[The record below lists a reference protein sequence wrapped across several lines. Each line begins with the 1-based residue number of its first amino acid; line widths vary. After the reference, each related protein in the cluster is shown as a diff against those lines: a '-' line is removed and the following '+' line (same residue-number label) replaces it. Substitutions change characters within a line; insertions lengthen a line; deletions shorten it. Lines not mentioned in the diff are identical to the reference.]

1 MGALS
6 PEDLRSNDPTGVGTS
21 RAAVLL
27 DAIQKGTPL
36 EFMKGGKYA
45 VQVKDPKIIDLL
57 KAAADTLDEKIHDNL
72 NAAIKGNGKLKYI
85 TKNGTVDMKLSD
97 LSLIHI

>member
-6 PEDLRSNDPTGVGTS
+6 PKDLRSNDPTGVGTS

-57 KAAADTLDEKIHDNL
+57 KDAADTLDDKPHDRL
-72 NAAIKGNGKLKYI
+72 NAAVSVSYTHL
-85 TKNGTVDMKLSD
+85 TLPTT
-97 LSLIHI
+97 